1 LRHLPSLKKLR
12 ALKRLDLSH
21 TCALEKMPQG
31 MESLSNLRFLRM
43 MKRSFVVGYW
53 LNSLACKSS
62 CGGIFSVLEEK
73 LIAGRIL
80 MPRMSLIPSSSC
92 GRRI

>member
-1 LRHLPSLKKLR
+1 MKFELEAFTIIK

-53 LNSLACKSS
+53 LNSLACKS
-62 CGGIFSVLEEK
+62 LY
-73 LIAGRIL
+73 
-80 MPRMSLIPSSSC
+80 
-92 GRRI
+92 